1 MAVVNRR
8 ATENPKCFRV
18 RLEWR
23 RGKGWKENRR
33 TRNHTAQGRGGPRPP
48 AQLGRRAGRGQQLGG
63 EARRGPARRRH
74 RRRLQKVLLGSAG
87 SISHPTRGHAPF
99 RATRRA
105 GRRRV
110 SRTAGDPAGER
121 GGREREGGAG
131 VSRGSAGPDLGEWGG
146 GRALRLL
153 GPLSPSPVPREAVP
167 RPSRSPGGRARER
180 GPRGLD
186 RAGRERRHAA
196 VCKCG
201 PRRGVLMGRPPAPLG
216 PHVQ

>member
-131 VSRGSAGPDLGEWGG
+131 VSRGSAGPDLGGPGTKAPRAALSEPGPARGG
-146 GRALRLL
+146 A
-153 GPLSPSPVPREAVP
+153 PAVEVPRGAGAGAWAA
-167 RPSRSPGGRARER
+167 RP
-180 GPRGLD
+180 
-186 RAGRERRHAA
+186 
-196 VCKCG
+196 
-201 PRRGVLMGRPPAPLG
+201 
-216 PHVQ
+216 